1 MAGKLR
7 LWLLAAFSLAVTG
20 WAQESEQV
28 SQDGSAPIRVEVNV
42 VNLPITVT
50 DSEGRF
56 IVDLDKED
64 FTVWEDGRQVE
75 IRYFTRSVEEE
86 KKSPLY
92 AGFIIDLSNT
102 ARLYYKTYQNSIGD
116 LAWMLVPEGGRNR
129 GFLFGYHTE
138 VDQLV
143 DFTDDPVILT
153 EKMENLKHGGGSSMF
168 DAIYKACTEKL
179 VSLPYQGASE
189 PRKVLV
195 VVGDGHDNASRRSLD
210 EVIHVAQMHQVT
222 VYAVSTVGWGYHHE
236 EESNLFKLARE
247 TGGRVVRP
255 MQKVHKDVAGYLSK
269 PQDAGNYQYE
279 VGTGGYAA
287 AQLAALYQAIID
299 VAGNVQ
305 SQYIL
310 GYVPGRPFTDQQFRQ
325 IDVEVGLAGA
335 EVEIYHRSGYF
346 PPSLDQLPQD

>member
-1 MAGKLR
+1 MRLR
-7 LWLLAAFSLAVTG
+7 SGLWLLALLCAAALVF
-20 WAQESEQV
+20 AQEQ
-28 SQDGSAPIRVEVNV
+28 GSSSDTIRVEVNV
-42 VNLPITVT
+42 VNLPVTVT

-56 IVDLDKED
+56 IVDLNQAD
-64 FTVWEDGRQVE
+64 FSVWEDDQLVE

-86 KKSPLY
+86 KKPPLY
-92 AGFIIDLSNT
+92 AGFVIDLSNT
-102 ARLYYKTYQNSIGD
+102 ARLYYKTYKSSIGD
-116 LAWMLVPEGGRNR
+116 LAWMLVPEGGKNK

-138 VDQLV
+138 VDELV
-143 DFTDDPVILT
+143 DFTNDPVTLT
-153 EKMENLKHGGGSSMF
+153 EKMESLEHGGGSAMF
-168 DAIYKACTEKL
+168 DAIYKACSEKL
-179 VSLPYQGASE
+179 VSVPYQGASE

-195 VVGDGHDNASRRSLD
+195 VIGDGHDNASKRSID
-210 EVIHVAQMHQVT
+210 EVIFAAQRHQVT
-222 VYAVSTVGWGYHHE
+222 IYAVSTVGWGYHDD

-287 AQLAALYQAIID
+287 AQLQALYEGILD

-310 GYVPGRPFTDQQFRQ
+310 GYVPSRPFADQEFRLIQ
-325 IDVEVGLAGA
+325 VEIGLAGA
-335 EVEIYHRSGYF
+335 DVEIYHRRGYF
-346 PPSLDQLPQD
+346 PPATAPSPEN

>member
-1 MAGKLR
+1 MG
-7 LWLLAAFSLAVTG
+7 LLALLGVAGMASAQEAVTG
-20 WAQESEQV
+20 E
-28 SQDGSAPIRVEVNV
+28 GNTIRVEVNV
-42 VNLPITVT
+42 VNLPVTVT
-50 DSEGRF
+50 DNDGLFVS
-56 IVDLDKED
+56 DLNQSD
-64 FTVWEDGRQVE
+64 FTVWEDGEQVE

-86 KKSPLY
+86 KKPPLY

-102 ARLYYKTYQNSIGD
+102 ARLYYKTYQHSIGD
-116 LAWMLVPEGGRNR
+116 LAWMLVPEGGRNK

-138 VDQLV
+138 VDELV
-143 DFTDDPVILT
+143 DFTNDPIVLT
-153 EKMENLKHGGGSSMF
+153 EKMESLKHGGGSAMF
-168 DAIYKACTEKL
+168 DAIYRACTDKL
-179 VSLPYQGASE
+179 VSIPYQGASE

-195 VVGDGHDNASRRSLD
+195 VIGDGHDNASKRSID
-210 EVIHVAQMHQVT
+210 EVIHAAQLHQVT

-287 AQLAALYQAIID
+287 AQLQALYEGIIA

-310 GYVPGRPFTDQQFRQ
+310 GYVPARPFDDRTFRL
-325 IDVEVGLAGA
+325 IDVELGLAGA
-335 EVEIYHRSGYF
+335 DVEIYHRRGYF
-346 PPSLDQLPQD
+346 PPTVAQGPSN

>member
-1 MAGKLR
+1 M
-7 LWLLAAFSLAVTG
+7 LLALLAVVSAP
-20 WAQESEQV
+20 AQEVGTDSETT
-28 SQDGSAPIRVEVNV
+28 IRVEVNV

-50 DSEGRF
+50 DREGRF
-56 IVDLDKED
+56 IVDLKKSD
-64 FTVWEDGRQVE
+64 FTVWEDGQQVE

-86 KKSPLY
+86 KKPPLH

-102 ARLYYKTYQNSIGD
+102 ARLYYKTYQTSIGD
-116 LAWMLVPEGGRNR
+116 LAWMLVPEGGRNK

-138 VDQLV
+138 VDELV

-153 EKMENLKHGGGSSMF
+153 EKMESLKHGGGSAMF
-168 DAIYKACTEKL
+168 DAIYSACMEKL
-179 VSLPYQGASE
+179 VSVPYQGASE

-195 VVGDGHDNASRRSLD
+195 VIGDGHDNASKRSID
-210 EVIHVAQMHQVT
+210 EVIHAAQLHQVT
-222 VYAVSTVGWGYHHE
+222 IYAVSTVGWGYHHE
-236 EESNLFKLARE
+236 EEANLFRLARE

-287 AQLAALYQAIID
+287 AQLQALYEGIID

-310 GYVPGRPFTDQQFRQ
+310 GYIPSRPFDDRQLRQ

-335 EVEIYHRSGYF
+335 DVEIYHRRGYF
-346 PPSLDQLPQD
+346 PPAAAR

>member
-1 MAGKLR
+1 MKTHWR
-7 LWLLAAFSLAVTG
+7 FCLLAILGAGAAG
-20 WAQESEQV
+20 WGQETDTT
-28 SQDGSAPIRVEVNV
+28 DGGTIRVEVNV
-42 VNLPITVT
+42 VNLPVTVT
-50 DSEGRF
+50 DTEGRF
-56 IVDLDKED
+56 IVDLNKAD
-64 FTVWEDGRQVE
+64 FSVWEDGQLVE

-86 KKSPLY
+86 KKPPLY

-129 GFLFGYHTE
+129 GFLLGYHTE
-138 VDQLV
+138 VDELV
-143 DFTDDPVILT
+143 GFTDDPVTLT
-153 EKMENLKHGGGSSMF
+153 EKMESLKHGGGSAMF
-168 DAIYKACTEKL
+168 DAIYQACTDKL
-179 VSLPYQGASE
+179 VSVPYQGASE

-195 VVGDGHDNASRRSLD
+195 VIGDGHDNASKRSID
-210 EVIHVAQMHQVT
+210 EVIHAAQMHHVT
-222 VYAVSTVGWGYHHE
+222 IYAVSTVGWGYHDE
-236 EESNLFKLARE
+236 EEANLFKLARE

-287 AQLAALYQAIID
+287 AQLAALYEAILD

-310 GYVPGRPFTDQQFRQ
+310 GYVPSRPFTDQEFRL
-325 IDVEVGLAGA
+325 IDVELGLAGA
-335 EVEIYHRSGYF
+335 NVQVYHRRGYF
-346 PPSLDQLPQD
+346 PPSESQLPQN